1 MGEICFRMVVSDK
14 ARLTHMPN
22 VIKMWAKNTLNEVDQ
37 RQGPPHLT
45 SPGEP
50 NG

>member
-1 MGEICFRMVVSDK
+1 MVVRDN

-22 VIKMWAKNTLNEVDQ
+22 VIKMWAKNTLNQVDHL

-45 SPGEP
+45 SLGEP